1 MKIASSPKCSKAQ
14 WKPLTRPIS
23 LAAVLSF
30 LCLLPFN
37 ACLAQDFVEAKVK
50 AAGCFI
56 PTPKGVV
63 LGISTLF
70 RNIHLPMGS
79 HEPGE
84 TARET
89 AARETLEETGL
100 EVVVGPVV
108 RTFESSTV
116 FLFFC
121 TPRTPIE
128 DYTKLRSADVLEIGE
143 VIVLDPVTMLNH
155 DGRKIGNPWR
165 FPEDR
170 NVLIGLFEKYK
181 NNELTQ

>member
-1 MKIASSPKCSKAQ
+1 MHCRILLIVSLWLSGASYLYASG
-14 WKPLTRPIS
+14 
-23 LAAVLSF
+23 VHLSE
-30 LCLLPFN
+30 N
-37 ACLAQDFVEAKVK
+37 EVDARVE

-108 RTFESSTV
+108 RTFESDTV

-121 TPRTPIE
+121 TPKTPIE
-128 DYTKLRSADVLEIGE
+128 DYTKLRSTDVLEIAE
-143 VIVLDPVTMLNH
+143 VIVLDPATMLNH
-155 DGRKIGNPWR
+155 SGRKIGNPWR

-170 NVLIGLFEKYK
+170 KVLMELFEKYK
-181 NNELTQ
+181 NNELAQ